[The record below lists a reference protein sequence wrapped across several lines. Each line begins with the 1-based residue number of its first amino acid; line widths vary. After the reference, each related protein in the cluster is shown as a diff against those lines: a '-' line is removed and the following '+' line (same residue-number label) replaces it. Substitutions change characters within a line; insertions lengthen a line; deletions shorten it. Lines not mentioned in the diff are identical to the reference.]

1 MESPMIHIVFLKAN
15 KNEEGLRPIISYNIE
30 DVGLTF
36 EQALE
41 VCLEL
46 NNHQTIAAWLTSGV
60 KEPIKEG

>member
-36 EQALE
+36 E
-41 VCLEL
+41 
-46 NNHQTIAAWLTSGV
+46 
-60 KEPIKEG
+60 